1 MNNSSQVR
9 KSGEVLIKEEAKK
22 SDEQPAKK
30 EEVKKPPASDDKEK
44 TDVKPATENK
54 QHDSTSNGSNNTST
68 APIIT
73 DDKKKEGGFKLCC
86 GRCCRRLG
94 RCCSRSLYYLVCD
107 RSMIFI
113 NIIAAAAILISI
125 AERLSWARHGY
136 KLIKDRTDED
146 REFLRSPEY
155 KENTSS
161 YYYILSAFIII
172 FTICLVLAE
181 FRNKWMR
188 RTVAVLDTKFGRG
201 FFIIFIGLMIP
212 QNKNGVAIAMSV
224 IANFIGLINLC
235 VGYN

>member
-1 MNNSSQVR
+1 M
-9 KSGEVLIKEEAKK
+9 
-22 SDEQPAKK
+22 
-30 EEVKKPPASDDKEK
+30 KPG
-44 TDVKPATENK
+44 TENR

-68 APIIT
+68 APIII
-73 DDKKKEGGFKLCC
+73 DDKKKECGCC

-94 RCCSRSLYYLVCD
+94 RCCFRSLYYLVSD

-136 KLIKDRTDED
+136 KHIKDRTDED
-146 REFLRSPEY
+146 KELLRSPEY

-172 FTICLVLAE
+172 FTICLVLVE

-188 RTVAVLDTKFGRG
+188 RTAAVLDTKFGRG

-224 IANFIGLINLC
+224 IGLINLC